1 MFPNKFQYMIREV
14 RNKLTPV
21 GWKRLFIFLLLIL
34 NIVVWTSIVRAEEF
48 ITVKTPDWTDKF
60 VNSLALMAEKYPEAF
75 WCIVGFLALIAMFKF
90 WGKK

>member
-14 RNKLTPV
+14 KNKLTPV
-21 GWKRLFIFLLLIL
+21 GWLLVLSLMNLIL
-34 NIVVWTSIVRAEEF
+34 WTSIVRAEEL

-75 WCIVGFLALIAMFKF
+75 WCIVGFLVLIAMFKMF
-90 WGKK
+90 GKK